1 MRKNKLIVAV
11 ALLAASTAAKAQFT
25 NTTATAA
32 KATQTQVQ
40 GWGSVYVQWNP
51 VTIAVDKKG
60 EDDISAN
67 AFTIGYNKA
76 FSIAKGTPLFVEA
89 GIGLSYMFKTNE
101 EPYEDLD
108 EVGDYDW
115 QVSGDKYS
123 MLSAKVP
130 VSLAYCWS
138 LPNSSVDLI
147 PFVGVDFRI
156 NLVGKLKKQF
166 ELGSEFDGDEKE
178 EYEDLYEMPADQNLF
193 DKDDMGDK
201 DLTWKRFQMG
211 WHVGLNARFNKGLMI
226 GVAYGTDFTELCKKT
241 KMKTT
246 SITLGY
252 SF

>member
-1 MRKNKLIVAV
+1 MRKIKLIVAV

-76 FSIAKGTPLFVEA
+76 FGIAKGTPLFVEA

-115 QVSGDKYS
+115 IASESVSTAPAATIFTIVAVFK
-123 MLSAKVP
+123 
-130 VSLAYCWS
+130 
-138 LPNSSVDLI
+138 
-147 PFVGVDFRI
+147 DF
-156 NLVGKLKKQF
+156 GAAAGF
-166 ELGSEFDGDEKE
+166 
-178 EYEDLYEMPADQNLF
+178 
-193 DKDDMGDK
+193 
-201 DLTWKRFQMG
+201 
-211 WHVGLNARFNKGLMI
+211 
-226 GVAYGTDFTELCKKT
+226 FTGRLDAE
-241 KMKTT
+241 
-246 SITLGY
+246 I
-252 SF
+252 SFR

>member
-1 MRKNKLIVAV
+1 MRKIKLIVAV

-25 NTTATAA
+25 NTTAIAA

-76 FSIAKGTPLFVEA
+76 FGIAKGTPLFVEA

-166 ELGSEFDGDEKE
+166 ELGSGRQGPHMEEIPDGLARGPQRTVQQGADDRRGIRHRLHRAVQENKDE
-178 EYEDLYEMPADQNLF
+178 N
-193 DKDDMGDK
+193 
-201 DLTWKRFQMG
+201 
-211 WHVGLNARFNKGLMI
+211 HVDNARLQFL
-226 GVAYGTDFTELCKKT
+226 
-241 KMKTT
+241 TT
-246 SITLGY
+246 
-252 SF
+252 

>member
-51 VTIAVDKKG
+51 VTIAIDKKG

-76 FSIAKGTPLFVEA
+76 FGIAKGTPLFVEA

-156 NLVGKLKKQF
+156 NLVGKLKSSLSWAASSTETRRRNTRTCTKCRPTRTCSTRTTWATRTSHGRDSRWDGTWASTH
-166 ELGSEFDGDEKE
+166 GSTRG
-178 EYEDLYEMPADQNLF
+178 
-193 DKDDMGDK
+193 
-201 DLTWKRFQMG
+201 
-211 WHVGLNARFNKGLMI
+211 
-226 GVAYGTDFTELCKKT
+226 
-241 KMKTT
+241 
-246 SITLGY
+246 
-252 SF
+252 